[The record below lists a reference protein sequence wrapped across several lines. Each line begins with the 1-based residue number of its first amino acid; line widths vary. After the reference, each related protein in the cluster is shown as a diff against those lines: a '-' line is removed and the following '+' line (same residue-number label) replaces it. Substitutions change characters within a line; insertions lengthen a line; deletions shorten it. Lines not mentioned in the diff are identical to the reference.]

1 MRIRETRNN
10 WVRSGGTLAK
20 ISSTVRQRNIET
32 EKNYIRLS
40 LRGVVLVLTLSYS
53 TSRLQSITHT
63 DTHTKAQKDP

>member
-1 MRIRETRNN
+1 MRIRETT
-10 WVRSGGTLAK
+10 GYGQAGL
-20 ISSTVRQRNIET
+20 SSTVRQRNIET

-63 DTHTKAQKDP
+63 HTKAQKDP